1 MTEQPTQSDSAIA
14 TADVK
19 HKSKGFSAI
28 WAVPIIAAV
37 IGGWMVFQNLL
48 QEKPVV
54 EVTFKNAAGIQAGT
68 TLVKLRDITIGKV
81 IKVEFAKD
89 LGLVEVTLEFEGIES
104 SHISEKTRFWIVKPR
119 IGVGGVS
126 GLDTLLSGAYIDA
139 DPPAEVGTPGT
150 KFVGLEEPGNYQSG
164 NPGTSYTLKS
174 TELGSLNRG
183 SPIKYRDVQVGQ
195 VTRYRLAENNAAVD
209 IEIFIEDPYDKLVN
223 QETRFWNISGVEI
236 DVGSEG
242 VKVDMASLATL
253 ISGGVAF
260 SNTDASSGKQAKADS
275 VFNLYKT
282 EYEKEE
288 AEEVAFYVPMKL
300 YFENGVNGLIKGA
313 PLEYKGLRL
322 GTVDRVAAEAS
333 ADKSELLT
341 FATVRIEPGRLPGE
355 DSRRQESEESRT
367 KAVHRFMDGLA
378 ARGVRAQLKTGN
390 LLTGKSLVVLTE
402 FEKTAAEPVKYAN
415 GVAIFPT
422 APESLAG
429 LMEKADGIMTKVNQI
444 LAKVDAIPIT
454 RIGNN
459 LAQTTANL
467 NKVPME
473 EIGNNLAIASA
484 KLDAIPI
491 TQISNDLLKTLT
503 SINELVDSL
512 NAAQGGVMGVQA
524 HQVLSEIT
532 KAARALRGMAEYL
545 ERHPE
550 ALLKGKKSN

>member
-1 MTEQPTQSDSAIA
+1 MTDQPTQSDSAIA

-28 WAVPIIAAV
+28 WVIPIVAAV

-54 EVTFKNAAGIQAGT
+54 EVTFKNAAGIEAGK

-81 IKVEFAKD
+81 TKVEFAKD
-89 LGLVEVTLEFEGIES
+89 LGVIRVTLEFEGITAD
-104 SHISEKTRFWIVKPR
+104 HVSEKTRFWIVKPR

-139 DPPAEVGTPGT
+139 DPPPEPGPPAT
-150 KFVGLEEPGNYQSG
+150 QFVGLEEPGNYQSG

-183 SPIKYRDVQVGQ
+183 SPIKYRDVKVGQ
-195 VTRYRLAENNAAVD
+195 VTRYRLADNNAAVD
-209 IEIFIEDPYDKLVN
+209 VEIFIQDPYDKLVR
-223 QETRFWNISGVEI
+223 QDTRFWNISGVEI

-242 VKVDMASLATL
+242 VKVDMESFATL
-253 ISGGVAF
+253 VAGGVAF
-260 SNTDASSGKQAKADS
+260 SNADASSDKQARAGS

-300 YFENGVNGLIKGA
+300 YFENGVNGLLKGA
-313 PLEYKGLRL
+313 PVEYKGLRL
-322 GTVDRVAAEAS
+322 GTVEKIGAEAS
-333 ADKSELLT
+333 ADEKNLLT
-341 FATVRIEPGRLPGE
+341 FAMIRIEPGRVPGE
-355 DSRRQESEESRT
+355 DSRRQGSDESRT
-367 KAVHRFMDGLA
+367 KAVHQFFDVLA

-390 LLTGKSLVVLTE
+390 VLTGKALVVLEHFKQT
-402 FEKTAAEPVKYAN
+402 KPEPVKYVN
-415 GVAIFPT
+415 GLAIFPT

-429 LMEKADGIMTKVNQI
+429 LMEKADEIMTKVNEI

-454 RIGNN
+454 KIGNN
-459 LAQTTANL
+459 LAETTANI
-467 NKVPME
+467 NKIPIE

-484 KLDAIPI
+484 KLDSIPV
-491 TQISNDLLKTLT
+491 TRISNDLEKTLA
-503 SINELVDSL
+503 SLNDLIESL

-524 HQVLSEIT
+524 HQVLAEIT

-550 ALLKGKKSN
+550 ALLKGKKAN